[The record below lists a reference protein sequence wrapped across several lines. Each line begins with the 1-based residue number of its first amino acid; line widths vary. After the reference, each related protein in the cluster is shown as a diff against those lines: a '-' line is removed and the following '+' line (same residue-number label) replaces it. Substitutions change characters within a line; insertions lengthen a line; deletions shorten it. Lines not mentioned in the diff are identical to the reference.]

1 MIAQNFEYSAPA
13 KLSEALQLLSSG
25 EAKALAGGMSL
36 IPLMKLRLATPEQLV
51 DISRIPD
58 LNYIRRDFDGNGKD
72 VIRIGATTTHYDVES
87 SALLRAS
94 CPLLHET
101 ATNIGDIQVRNRG
114 TIGGSI
120 AHADP
125 AADYPA
131 ALLALE
137 ARVILASAKSERE
150 MPIVDFFVDTF
161 TTALEPGE
169 LIREVI
175 VPFDDASTGT
185 SYQKVPQPA
194 SGFAI
199 VGIAARV
206 RKVGG
211 RVTFARIG
219 VTGLAGKPYRA
230 INVEQALE
238 GTAGSPSDIQ
248 KAAALV
254 ADGVEANSDLHASE
268 SYRKHLASVYTMRA
282 LAIAFSRTA

>member
-1 MIAQNFEYSAPA
+1 MIAQNFEYIAPTN
-13 KLSEALQLLSSG
+13 LGDALRLLGDG

-36 IPLMKLRLATPEQLV
+36 IPLMKLRLAMPEQLV
-51 DISRIPD
+51 DLGRIAD
-58 LNYIRRDFDGNGKD
+58 LNYIRQDGNA
-72 VIRIGATTTHYDVES
+72 IRIGATTTHYQVQS
-87 SALLRAS
+87 SALLRGS
-94 CPLLHET
+94 CPLLVET
-101 ATNIGDIQVRNRG
+101 ANHIGDIQVRNRG
-114 TIGGSI
+114 TIGGSV

-137 ARVILASAKSERE
+137 ARLVLVSAKSERE
-150 MPIVDFFVDTF
+150 MTVADFFVDTF

-175 VPFDDASTGT
+175 VPVEDQSEGA
-185 SYQKVPQPA
+185 SYQKVIQVA

-199 VGIAARV
+199 VGIAARM
-206 RKVGG
+206 RQSGG
-211 RVTFARIG
+211 MVTFARVG

-238 GTAGSPSDIQ
+238 GTPGSPADIQ

-254 ADGVEANSDLHASE
+254 ADRVDANSDLHASAH
-268 SYRKHLASVYTMRA
+268 YRKHLASVYTMRA
-282 LAIAFSRTA
+282 LAVASSRTA